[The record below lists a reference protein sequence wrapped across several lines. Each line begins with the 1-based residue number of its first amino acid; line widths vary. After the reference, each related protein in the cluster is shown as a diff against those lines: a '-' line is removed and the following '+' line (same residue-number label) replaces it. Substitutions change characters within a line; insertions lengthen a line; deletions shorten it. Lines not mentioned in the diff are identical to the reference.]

1 MARDGRR
8 HVFAGGGFLPFLGVP
23 PVVAAMLAET
33 GRPDPTLCLVP
44 TGDETD
50 LRWLDATARTLRSS
64 TATVCDLRLFPAPNV
79 ADPADRLR
87 SADAIFVGGGSTAN
101 MLAVWRAHGLDD
113 VLRDAWAAGTVV
125 GGVSAGAM
133 CWFEASLTDSFGPAL
148 HPLPDGLGIVG
159 GRFCPH
165 FDRDRRRPRYRET
178 VGDGSLPAGIAC
190 EDGVTVHFADDELVE
205 VLAERR
211 ASRAWHLERGADGD
225 VVETPLDDVPTG
237 RSNP

>member
-23 PVVAAMLAET
+23 PLVAAMLVET
-33 GRPDPTLCLVP
+33 GRPDPRLCLVP

-50 LRWLDATARTLRSS
+50 LRWLDATERTLRSS
-64 TATVCDLRLFPAPNV
+64 TTKVSHLRLFPTPNV
-79 ADPADRLR
+79 ADPADLLG
-87 SADAIFVGGGSTAN
+87 SADAIFVGGGSTAT

-113 VLRDAWAAGTVV
+113 VLRAAWTAGTVV

-159 GRFCPH
+159 GSFCPH
-165 FDRDRRRPRYRET
+165 FDRDPRRPRYRET
-178 VGDGSLPAGIAC
+178 VGDGSLPAGVAC

-205 VLAERR
+205 VLAERQ
-211 ASRAWHLERGADGD
+211 ASRAWRLGRAADGSL
-225 VVETPLDDVPTG
+225 VEAPVDAPPV
-237 RSNP
+237 RR